1 MVDGLTEMGELV
13 ASLTERAEGERRER
27 ELAGLGAMQDAMQV
41 DGPPAQG
48 QGQQQQG
55 QQRASAAVP
64 VPPPTGGLGGG
75 PEAPPDMDDDDD

>member
-41 DGPPAQG
+41 RGAMGATRHFHSPLC
-48 QGQQQQG
+48 
-55 QQRASAAVP
+55 AVAHDP
-64 VPPPTGGLGGG
+64 GNVLIPRC
-75 PEAPPDMDDDDD
+75 A